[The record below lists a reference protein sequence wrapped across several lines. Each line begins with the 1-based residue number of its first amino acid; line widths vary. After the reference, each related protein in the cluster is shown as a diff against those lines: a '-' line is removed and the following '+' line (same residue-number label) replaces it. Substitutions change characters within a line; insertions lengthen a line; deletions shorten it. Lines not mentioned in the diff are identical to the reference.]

1 MALQFPCPCGRQLQ
15 VSEDLAGKRVRC
27 PSCQRVVFAPAGPV
41 PQATLVDAPAVPVV
55 EARAQGKGPEPVPV
69 AVTPASPARACNP
82 CSGGAVGG
90 FVISLSSLVFGVV
103 TVLGPITWI
112 PFGLIGAAVSCGALR
127 RIRTGQ
133 APAAGAGLARA
144 GVAIGVGQALL
155 AVLLWAGIATMC
167 VKSGKCPTSRCGGP
181 TIVPPH
187 ESRMIAPPKPPAQ
200 VDGVGE
206 KEGEESEEGETD
218 R

>member
-1 MALQFPCPCGRQLQ
+1 MSLQFPCPCGRHLQ

-41 PQATLVDAPAVPVV
+41 PQATLVDAA
-55 EARAQGKGPEPVPV
+55 AQGKGPEPVAV
-69 AVTPASPARACNP
+69 AASPAPETRACSP
-82 CSGGAVGG
+82 CAGGAVGG

-112 PFGLIGAAVSCGALR
+112 PFGLIGAAISSGALR
-127 RIRTGQ
+127 RIRAGQ

-144 GVAIGVGQALL
+144 GVAIGLGQALL
-155 AVLLWAGIATMC
+155 AVLIWAGIATMC
-167 VKSGKCPTSRCGGP
+167 VKSGQCPKSRCGQSM
-181 TIVPPH
+181 TVPVR
-187 ESRMIAPPKPPAQ
+187 ECGWSAPRPAPVKVEAPKAEKAEC
-200 VDGVGE
+200 GE
-206 KEGEESEEGETD
+206 TEGEECEEAETD